1 MTIELTLEQKRFVE
15 EQVAT
20 GKYAS
25 ESALI
30 QQALKV
36 LQRRD
41 ERIAEVQAGVQRG
54 IDDMKAGRYK
64 TISTPAEAEAF
75 ADEIKQRG
83 RELRAKR
90 EQTAH

>member
-1 MTIELTLEQKRFVE
+1 MTIELTPEQKQYVE
-15 EQVAT
+15 RQVAT

-25 ESALI
+25 ESTLV
-30 QQALKV
+30 QQALEV

-54 IDDMKAGRYK
+54 VEDMEAGRYR
-64 TISTPAEAEAF
+64 TISTPAEAEAL
-75 ADEIKQRG
+75 AEEIKQRG

>member
-1 MTIELTLEQKRFVE
+1 MTIELTAEQKQYVE
-15 EQVAT
+15 RQVAT

-25 ESALI
+25 ESALV
-30 QQALKV
+30 QQALEV

-41 ERIAEVQAGVQRG
+41 KRIAEVQAGVERG
-54 IDDMKAGRYK
+54 VADMEAGRYR
-64 TISTPAEAEAF
+64 TISTPAEAEAL

-83 RELRAKR
+83 RELRSKR

>member
-1 MTIELTLEQKRFVE
+1 MTIELTAEQRQYVE
-15 EQVAT
+15 RQVAT

-25 ESALI
+25 ESALV
-30 QQALKV
+30 QQALEV

-41 ERIAEVQAGVQRG
+41 KRIAEVQAGVERG
-54 IDDMKAGRYK
+54 VADMEAGRYR
-64 TISTPAEAEAF
+64 TISTPAEAEAL

-83 RELRAKR
+83 RALRDKR